1 MSQDKRSM
9 FAQIFT
15 ALMIFCGLVWF
26 WTVVFIMAWPWEK
39 NTEWKP
45 EFRIPAVCADGEL
58 CGIPHG
64 ELAKGQFKSFSV
76 PDAADVMEDKNWLR
90 WTTKNGVVEVK
101 ASSWHFQTTIRY
113 KLEDGKPVLLEVQDV
128 GPQAIY
134 YGIAAALLSLVG
146 IFWRKLSGA
155 V

>member
-15 ALMIFCGLVWF
+15 AMMIFCGLVWF
-26 WTVVFIMAWPWEK
+26 WVVVFIMAWPWTK
-39 NTEWKP
+39 SSEWRP

-64 ELAKGQFKSFSV
+64 ELAKGQFKSLSV

-90 WTTKNGVVEVK
+90 WTTQNGM
-101 ASSWHFQTTIRY
+101 A
-113 KLEDGKPVLLEVQDV
+113 
-128 GPQAIY
+128 
-134 YGIAAALLSLVG
+134 
-146 IFWRKLSGA
+146 
-155 V
+155 